1 MFKRILNIMSWVVIG
16 AGMLAM
22 VGFAEIKRK
31 ATPVKVL
38 DIRISQHDSDFFI
51 TPTEIRKLIQQ
62 QQGDVVG
69 KEMNQVSVPKME
81 DMMNSNPFI
90 AAAQVYATIDGNLEV
105 RVTQKKPIVRIINS
119 DDESYYLDSTGT
131 LMPLSNDYTAK
142 VLVVNGSLNEPYA
155 MYSGKT
161 VKQMEH
167 DTSMRTMLPAIYKL
181 ASYISHNTFW
191 SSQITQVYVDTAK
204 DFCLV
209 PRVGNQKIIFG
220 DITDMEQKFKRLW
233 VLYHDGLNA
242 TGRWND
248 YTIINLKFKH
258 QIVCTK
264 K

>member
-1 MFKRILNIMSWVVIG
+1 MFKKILYIMGWVAIS

-31 ATPVKVL
+31 STPIKAL
-38 DIRISQHDSDFFI
+38 DIRITQHDSDFFI
-51 TPTEIRKLIQQ
+51 TPTEIRKLIQE
-62 QQGDVVG
+62 QQGDIVG

-81 DMMNSNPFI
+81 DMMNSNPYI
-90 AAAQVYATIDGNLEV
+90 ANAQVYATIDGNLEV

-119 DDESYYLDSTGT
+119 DDESYYIDSTGT

-142 VLVVNGSLNEPYA
+142 VLIVNGAVSEPYV

-161 VKQMEH
+161 VKQIEH
-167 DTSMRTMLPAIYKL
+167 DTTMHSMIPDIYKL
-181 ASYISHNTFW
+181 ASYVRHNTFW

-220 DITDMEQKFKRLW
+220 DISDMDQKFKRLW
-233 VLYHDGLNA
+233 VLYHDGLNS

-248 YTIINLKFKH
+248 YSIINLKFKH